1 VTDVTVRLLD
11 EADWQTYRGIRLASL
26 ESDPDAFA
34 ASLDEEHAYDEALW
48 RARMRRS
55 RRLLAERGADEVGV
69 ASVGQARDE
78 DGKTEG
84 VAELFGMWVRPQDRG
99 TDVARELVT
108 AATSQARRDGYR
120 QLRLW
125 VSTDN
130 GRAIGF
136 YSGYGFRPGDDRRP
150 MVTDDSVEEVAMVMP
165 LSS

>member
-1 VTDVTVRLLD
+1 VTELTVRLLD
-11 EADWQTYRGIRLASL
+11 EAEWETYRRIRLASL
-26 ESDPDAFA
+26 ESDPDSFA
-34 ASLDEEHAYDEALW
+34 AGLDEEQEYDEELW
-48 RARMRRS
+48 RTRMRRS
-55 RRLLAERGADEVGV
+55 RRLIAERGDDEVGV

-78 DGKTEG
+78 DGQAEG

-99 TDVARELVT
+99 TSVASDLVT
-108 AATSQARRDGYR
+108 AAAGQARRDGYR

-136 YSGYGFRPGDDRRP
+136 YSGYGFRPGDERRP
-150 MVTDDSVEEVAMVMP
+150 MVTDESVEEVAMVMP

>member
-1 VTDVTVRLLD
+1 VRVLD
-11 EADWQTYRGIRLASL
+11 EAEWHIYRRIRLSSL
-26 ESDPDAFA
+26 ESDPEAFA
-34 ASLDEEHAYDEALW
+34 AGLDEEQEYDEELW

-55 RRLLAERGADEVGV
+55 RRLLAERGEEQVGV

-78 DGKTEG
+78 DGKAEG

-99 TDVARELVT
+99 TNVATELVT
-108 AATSQARRDGYR
+108 AAASQARRDGFR

-136 YSGYGFRPGDDRRP
+136 YSGYGFRPGDERRP
-150 MVTDDSVEEVAMVMP
+150 MVTDESVEEIAMVMP

>member
-1 VTDVTVRLLD
+1 MRVLD
-11 EADWQTYRGIRLASL
+11 EAEWHIYRRIRLSSL
-26 ESDPDAFA
+26 ESDPEAFA
-34 ASLDEEHAYDEALW
+34 AGLDEEQEYDEELW

-55 RRLLAERGADEVGV
+55 RRLLAERGEDEVGV

-78 DGKTEG
+78 DGMAEG

-99 TDVARELVT
+99 TNVAAELVT
-108 AATSQARRDGYR
+108 AAASQARRDGFR

-136 YSGYGFRPGDDRRP
+136 YSGYGFRPGDERRP
-150 MVTDDSVEEVAMVMP
+150 MVTDESVEEIAMVMP